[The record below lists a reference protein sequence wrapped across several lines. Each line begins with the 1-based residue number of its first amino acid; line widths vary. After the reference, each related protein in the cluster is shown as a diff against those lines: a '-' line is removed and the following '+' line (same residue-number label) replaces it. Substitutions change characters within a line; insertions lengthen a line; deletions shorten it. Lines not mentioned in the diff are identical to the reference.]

1 MPQRD
6 RFAEPFGVAPM
17 NPHRKIRSSPTLSA
31 GPNRSVQG
39 GLTAAVLVL
48 LPLLAVAGSDD
59 LRAALDFTTGV
70 LSLVSLTAAVA
81 WGLIATDRLFLS
93 SRQRLLGQGIHR
105 ATAASLGFL
114 LLHVTVKVALG
125 HVALLGALVP
135 FGLGVRGTAGL
146 IGFGSL
152 AGLLMVVAAATG
164 ALRSAFATPG
174 RIAGR
179 WRALHALSYPAWCT
193 ALIHGLY
200 AGRPP
205 ATWVVVM
212 YSLCLVAVAA
222 ALCLRLLPPP
232 TKRRITGLVAALI
245 KPDTLPSEPD
255 PALREAPLPGAERV
269 LPLGREELG
278 RERAYGGLGRDEVG
292 RDELGRELRGTP
304 LPSSFDRPR
313 TPLSAPPPLYGAPT
327 RLRTRLRPATPTVW
341 PRAPTPDPSGAQDP
355 PVRAPTSESPPPT
368 VLSRGPPRTRSRS
381 PGRAPSNR
389 PAGGPPPHPHHRPG
403 RRPRRSVPRTSPPR
417 STRTPRTEPTCR
429 PARCPPSTKPHRCR
443 GRSIRPLPENPGRH
457 PQETDREPPPPR
469 CARSPCRRSPSADHR
484 VRPGGAARPR
494 HASEGARTART
505 DDRRAPGRT
514 GRNHLAAWP
523 RRCGLPF
530 REEAAG
536 RRQGVHPAR
545 GTPRRRDQRQRGRT
559 GLPQGHR
566 PAEPRTAPDPGRRP
580 AGGGGARCP
589 HADRRRH
596 P

>member
-1 MPQRD
+1 
-6 RFAEPFGVAPM
+6 M

-39 GLTAAVLVL
+39 GLTVAVLVL
-48 LPLLAVAGSDD
+48 IPLLAVAGSDD

-105 ATAASLGFL
+105 AAAAASLGFL

-125 HVALLGALVP
+125 HVALLGALIP
-135 FGLGVRGTAGL
+135 FGLGMSGTAGL

-179 WRALHALSYPAWCT
+179 WRALHALSYPAWCA

-232 TKRRITGLVAALI
+232 TKRRITGLIAALI
-245 KPDTLPSEPD
+245 KPDALLPEAD
-255 PALREAPLPGAERV
+255 PVLREAPLPGAERV

-278 RERAYGGLGRDEVG
+278 REDLSRERAYGGLGRDELG
-292 RDELGRELRGTP
+292 RDELARELRGTP

-313 TPLSAPPPLYGAPT
+313 APLSAPAPPLYEAPYETSYEAPPRYSDRLATSHDTGPVGGTGPT
-327 RLRTRLRPATPTVW
+327 R
-341 PRAPTPDPSGAQDP
+341 
-355 PVRAPTSESPPPT
+355 
-368 VLSRGPPRTRSRS
+368 
-381 PGRAPSNR
+381 
-389 PAGGPPPHPHHRPG
+389 
-403 RRPRRSVPRTSPPR
+403 
-417 STRTPRTEPTCR
+417 
-429 PARCPPSTKPHRCR
+429 
-443 GRSIRPLPENPGRH
+443 
-457 PQETDREPPPPR
+457 
-469 CARSPCRRSPSADHR
+469 
-484 VRPGGAARPR
+484 
-494 HASEGARTART
+494 
-505 DDRRAPGRT
+505 T
-514 GRNHLAAWP
+514 G
-523 RRCGLPF
+523 
-530 REEAAG
+530 
-536 RRQGVHPAR
+536 
-545 GTPRRRDQRQRGRT
+545 
-559 GLPQGHR
+559 
-566 PAEPRTAPDPGRRP
+566 PDPGISAAYRAVSRAAENAVPVPGPGPQQP
-580 AGGGGARCP
+580 AGRWPAPSPAPPAQAQTQTFRPPYEPAQEHPYDPYATDAPTGPLPAVDETAPLPGPLYPPPAGEPWQAP
-589 HADRRRH
+589 AGDR